1 MAMNFGLIISFNPGQ
16 FLAGMDKPGSSE
28 CPRANS
34 SQLTL
39 TSTLQLKNMNIKW
52 PGIGVFIIQ
61 ITGSAFGQSGLNI
74 PSDTRL
80 PRDSA
85 VKIELLASL
94 NNFLSQIP
102 KQNKENTY
110 VLNSDLL
117 ETSVLMDEMKN
128 LETNTALKSE
138 NFYKPYLMNLARIN
152 DTIYLVQISYMG
164 TNEGRALLRASFT
177 LEGRKKEGRFYFSS
191 PLKQN
196 TVAWKTRKM
205 GNVNLYFKNSLNDT
219 NAKKYFQ
226 MVADYDKK
234 LNAPVRPTDF
244 YCADN
249 FHEVLQLV
257 GVDYKSDYSGFAH
270 NTLTATENNHDL
282 EVNGALGSVFA
293 SFDPHDLWHERL
305 HRVLS
310 VDIINRPVDEGTAY
324 LYGGSWGLS
333 WNEVL
338 KRFKIYAAANPDAD
352 WVALY
357 DQSKNFDEKSRF
369 PLNVDF
375 AINALLVQKIE
386 KEKGFSSVIEL
397 LSCGKKQPG
406 NENYFKALE
415 KITGIDRANF
425 NENVRDLI
433 KGN

>member
-1 MAMNFGLIISFNPGQ
+1 
-16 FLAGMDKPGSSE
+16 
-28 CPRANS
+28 
-34 SQLTL
+34 
-39 TSTLQLKNMNIKW
+39 MNIKW
-52 PGIGVFIIQ
+52 SGIVVFIIQ
-61 ITGSAFGQSGLNI
+61 MAGSAFGQSGLNI
-74 PSDTRL
+74 PTDTHL
-80 PRDSA
+80 PRDSV
-85 VKIELLASL
+85 VKNELLTSL

-102 KQNKENTY
+102 KQNKENAF

-128 LETNTALKSE
+128 LETSNELKTE
-138 NFYKPYLMNLARIN
+138 NFFKPYLMNLVQIN
-152 DTIYLVQISYMG
+152 DTNYLVQISYMG
-164 TNEGRALLRASFT
+164 INEGRSLLRASLT
-177 LEGRKKEGRFYFSS
+177 LEGRKKDGRFYFSS

-196 TVAWKTRKM
+196 TVAWKIEKM
-205 GNVNLYFKNSLNDT
+205 GNVNLYFKNSFKDT

-226 MVADYDKK
+226 MVDDYDKR

-257 GVDYKSDYSGFAH
+257 GVDYKSDYNGYAH
-270 NTLTATENNHDL
+270 NTLTATENNYDL
-282 EVNGALGSVFA
+282 EVNGELGSGFT

-333 WNEVL
+333 WNEML
-338 KRFKIYAAANPDAD
+338 KRFKIYAAANPQSD

-357 DQSKNFDEKSRF
+357 NESKNFDEKSRF

-375 AINALLVQKIE
+375 MINALIVQKIE

-397 LSCGKKQPG
+397 LSCGKKEPG
-406 NENYFKALE
+406 NENYFRALE
-415 KITGIDRANF
+415 KITGISKANF
-425 NENVRDLI
+425 NSNVWGLI
-433 KGN
+433 KGNP

>member
-1 MAMNFGLIISFNPGQ
+1 
-16 FLAGMDKPGSSE
+16 
-28 CPRANS
+28 
-34 SQLTL
+34 
-39 TSTLQLKNMNIKW
+39 MNIKW
-52 PGIGVFIIQ
+52 SGIGVFIIQ
-61 ITGSAFGQSGLNI
+61 LATSAFGQSGLNI
-74 PSDTRL
+74 PTDTRL
-80 PRDSA
+80 PRDS
-85 VKIELLASL
+85 VIKNELLTSL

-102 KQNKENTY
+102 KQNKENSF

-128 LETNTALKSE
+128 QETNSALKAE
-138 NFYKPYLMNLARIN
+138 NFFKPYLMNLIRIN
-152 DTIYLVQISYMG
+152 DTNYLVQISYIG
-164 TNEGRALLRASFT
+164 INEGRILLRASLT
-177 LEGRKKEGRFYFSS
+177 LEGCKKDSRFYFSS

-196 TVAWKTRKM
+196 TIAWKTEKM
-205 GNVNLYFKNSLNDT
+205 GNVNLCFKNSFNDT

-249 FHEVLQLV
+249 FYEVLQLV
-257 GVDYKSDYSGFAH
+257 GVDYKSDYNGYAH
-270 NTLTATENNHDL
+270 NTLTATENNYDL
-282 EVNGALGSVFA
+282 EVNGELTVAFT

-333 WNEVL
+333 WNEIL
-338 KRFKIYAAANPDAD
+338 KRFKIYATANPHSD

-357 DQSKNFDEKSRF
+357 NESKNFDEKSRF

-386 KEKGFSSVIEL
+386 KEKGFSYVIEL
-397 LSCGKKQPG
+397 LSCGKKEPG
-406 NENYFKALE
+406 NENYFNALE
-415 KITGIDRANF
+415 KITGIRKGNF
-425 NENVRDLI
+425 NSNVWELI

>member
-1 MAMNFGLIISFNPGQ
+1 
-16 FLAGMDKPGSSE
+16 
-28 CPRANS
+28 
-34 SQLTL
+34 
-39 TSTLQLKNMNIKW
+39 MNIKW
-52 PGIGVFIIQ
+52 SGIGVFITQ
-61 ITGSAFGQSGLNI
+61 LATSAFGQSGLNI
-74 PSDTRL
+74 PTDTRL
-80 PRDSA
+80 PRDSV
-85 VKIELLASL
+85 VKNELVTSL

-102 KQNKENTY
+102 KQNKENSF
-110 VLNSDLL
+110 VLNSDLQ

-128 LETNTALKSE
+128 LETNEALKTE
-138 NFYKPYLMNLARIN
+138 NFFKPYLMNLIRIN
-152 DTIYLVQISYMG
+152 DTNNLVQISYIG
-164 TNEGRALLRASFT
+164 INEGRIQLRASLT
-177 LEGRKKEGRFYFSS
+177 LEGRKKGGRFYFSS

-196 TVAWKTRKM
+196 TIAWKTEKM
-205 GNVNLYFKNSLNDT
+205 GNINLYFKNSFNDT

-257 GVDYKSDYSGFAH
+257 GVDYKSDYNGYAH
-270 NTLTATENNHDL
+270 NTLTATENNYDL
-282 EVNGALGSVFA
+282 EVNGELTSAFT

-333 WNEVL
+333 WNEIL
-338 KRFKIYAAANPDAD
+338 KRFKIYAAANPNSD

-357 DQSKNFDEKSRF
+357 DESKNFDEKSRF

-386 KEKGFSSVIEL
+386 KEKGFSYVIEL

-406 NENYFKALE
+406 NENYFNALE
-415 KITGIDRANF
+415 KITGISKGNF
-425 NENVRDLI
+425 NSNVWELI